1 MPELLKGALAV
12 LFLEMVFLSIVL
24 ADRMAKKLD

>member
-1 MPELLKGALAV
+1 MPELVRGALAV
-12 LFLEMVFLSIVL
+12 LFVEMVFLSIVF